1 MSSKRLTNHN
11 GRKGKDGVYNPKHN
25 DRNYDIEHSRNID
38 PAKTGN
44 NKTWHCYPEEN
55 LTFEEAEKKFYEEN
69 FASYL
74 KQKNDRYIK
83 GRHPERVQTM
93 DEFRKNER
101 TCPEEVIMQVGNI
114 DDSIS
119 PDELWELCC
128 EQIEWETETFP
139 NVKVLDIALHTDEEG
154 APHIHERKVWVATDE
169 HGALQVNQTKALAE
183 MNIERPD
190 PSKKKDRMNN
200 PKQTFSRLVREH
212 FIEVCKSHGIEI
224 EEVPK
229 EKTETGLSLIEFKY
243 RKEKEKLEAAEKK
256 LSEISENLETAIKE
270 RDKAV
275 EEKEQIEADTKIKI
289 DQLSDIVNDYL
300 NVRKKKKVL
309 KEDTFEMSKQE
320 YEKFEEDKVRM
331 AENAR
336 IILEAENI
344 DQKRAE
350 ITELQKEY
358 SDLLKLK
365 KAEEAEHALLSRE
378 LPKMRE
384 EKEELQTYIDKSI
397 PEKIKAIEQRNRLS
411 FLESIVADA
420 VRALKTLD
428 KFLDKHT
435 NIKYHSIL
443 RQLVRTVSDI
453 LNRAKGASE
462 QENTRDI
469 EQER

>member
-1 MSSKRLTNHN
+1 MSTKRLTNHN

-38 PAKTGN
+38 PAKTVN
-44 NKTWHCYPEEN
+44 NKTWHCYPDEN

-93 DEFRKNER
+93 DEFRKQER
-101 TCPEEVIMQVGNI
+101 SCPEEVIMQVGNI
-114 DDSIS
+114 DNSIS

-128 EQIEWETETFP
+128 EQIEWETKTFP

-154 APHIHERKVWVATDE
+154 APHIHERKVWVVADE
-169 HGALQVNQTKALAE
+169 NGALTVNQTKALAE
-183 MNIERPD
+183 MYIERPD
-190 PSKKKDRMNN
+190 PSKKKDRTNN
-200 PKQTFSRLVREH
+200 PKQTFSKLVRSH

-229 EKTETGLSLIEFKY
+229 EKTETGLSLIEFKC
-243 RKEKEKLEAAEKK
+243 RKEQEKLEAAEKK

-275 EEKEQIEADTKIKI
+275 EEKERIEADTKIKI
-289 DQLSDIVNDYL
+289 DQLSDIVDDYL
-300 NVRKKKKVL
+300 NVKKKKKVV
-309 KEDTFEMSKQE
+309 KEDTFEISKQE
-320 YEKFEEDKVRM
+320 YEKFEADKVKM

-336 IILEAENI
+336 IILDAESI
-344 DQKRAE
+344 DKKRE
-350 ITELQKEY
+350 EVTQLRKEY

-384 EKEELQTYIDKSI
+384 EKDELKTYIEKNI
-397 PEKIKAIEQRNRLS
+397 PEKIKAIEQNNRLS
-411 FLESIVADA
+411 LLESIVAEA
-420 VRALKTLD
+420 GRALKALD
-428 KFLDKHT
+428 KFLDEHT
-435 NIKYHSIL
+435 SIRYHSIL
-443 RQLVRTVSDI
+443 RQMVRGIAEI
-453 LNRAKGASE
+453 LSKATPSE
-462 QENTRDI
+462 QETAKNIDR
-469 EQER
+469 ER

>member
-25 DRNYDIEHSRNID
+25 DRNYDVKNSRNID

-55 LTFEEAEKKFYEEN
+55 LTFEEAEKKFYGEN

-74 KQKNDRYIK
+74 KQKNDRYIES
-83 GRHPERVQTM
+83 RHPERVQTM
-93 DEFRKNER
+93 DEFRGNPR

-119 PDELWELCC
+119 PDELWDLCC
-128 EQIEWETETFP
+128 EQIEWEIETFP

-154 APHIHERKVWVATDE
+154 APHIHERKVWTATDKY
-169 HGALQVNQTKALAE
+169 GALQVNQTKALEA
-183 MNIERPD
+183 MGIERPD
-190 PSKKKDRMNN
+190 PSKKKDRLNN
-200 PKQTFSRLVREH
+200 PKQTFSRLVRSH

-229 EKTETGLSLIEFKY
+229 EASETGLSLIEFKY
-243 RKEKEKLEAAEKK
+243 RKEKEKLVATEKK
-256 LSEISENLETAIKE
+256 LSEVSENLETAIKE

-275 EEKEQIEADTKIKI
+275 TEKEQIEADTKVKI

-300 NVRKKKKVL
+300 DVRKKKKVL

-336 IILEAENI
+336 IILDAENI

-350 ITELQKEY
+350 ITELRKEY

-365 KAEEAEHALLSRE
+365 KAEEAEHTLLSRE

-384 EKEELQTYIDKSI
+384 EKEELQTYINKSI
-397 PEKIKAIEQRNRLS
+397 PEKIKAIEQRDRLS
-411 FLESIVADA
+411 LLESIVAEA
-420 VRALKTLD
+420 GRALKTLD
-428 KFLDKHT
+428 KFLDEHT
-435 NIKYHSIL
+435 NIKYHSII
-443 RQLVRTVSDI
+443 RKMVRGIADI
-453 LNRAKGASE
+453 LSKADASK

-469 EQER
+469 NRER